1 MYIKEENKMKVVV
14 ISKTGFGIIEY
25 DNVTAISKA
34 GAIITITYGTNSTA
48 TANTETYIVRIME
61 S

>member
-1 MYIKEENKMKVVV
+1 MKVVV

-25 DNVTAISKA
+25 DGVTAISKA
-34 GAIITITYGTNSTA
+34 GTIITITYGTNSTA
-48 TANTETYIVRIME
+48 TANTENYIVRIME

>member
-1 MYIKEENKMKVVV
+1 MKVVV

-25 DNVTAISKA
+25 DNVISISKA
-34 GAIITITYGTNSTA
+34 GTIITITYGTNSIA
-48 TANTETYIVRIME
+48 TVNTGTYIVRIME

>member
-25 DNVTAISKA
+25 DNVTSISKV
-34 GAIITITYGTNSTA
+34 GTIIAITYGTNLTA
-48 TANTETYIVRIME
+48 TVNTETHIVRIME

>member
-1 MYIKEENKMKVVV
+1 MKVVV

-34 GAIITITYGTNSTA
+34 GTIITITYGTNSTA
-48 TANTETYIVRIME
+48 TVNTETYIVRIME